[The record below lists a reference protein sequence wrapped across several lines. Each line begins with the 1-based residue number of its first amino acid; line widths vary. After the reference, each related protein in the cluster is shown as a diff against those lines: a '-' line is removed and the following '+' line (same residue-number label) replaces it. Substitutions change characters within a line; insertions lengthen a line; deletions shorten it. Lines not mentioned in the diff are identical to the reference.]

1 MWLRLMETE
10 WVAYIILPL
19 GVRIMMLFCTGF
31 LFWHSVSAQMKY
43 LVHPESAQPT
53 CGGFVLC
60 SSVDEHKLV
69 VIDLA
74 SSTTLCH
81 L

>member
-1 MWLRLMETE
+1 MS
-10 WVAYIILPL
+10 IQIKCP
-19 GVRIMMLFCTGF
+19 
-31 LFWHSVSAQMKY
+31 
-43 LVHPESAQPT
+43 VHPESAQPT